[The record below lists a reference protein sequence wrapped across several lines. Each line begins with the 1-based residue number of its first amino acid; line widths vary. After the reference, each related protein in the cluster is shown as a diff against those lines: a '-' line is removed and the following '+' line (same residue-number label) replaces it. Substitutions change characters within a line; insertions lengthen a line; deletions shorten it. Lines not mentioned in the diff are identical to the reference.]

1 MMPGEDI
8 LMKALPF
15 GHIVKLWNGLHA
27 RVLVDDPERPAILA
41 TIIISGWGDPIRWL
55 AREKVIDGQ
64 EKKNDPEVS

>member
-1 MMPGEDI
+1 
-8 LMKALPF
+8 
-15 GHIVKLWNGLHA
+15 
-27 RVLVDDPERPAILA
+27 VLVDDPERPAILA

>member
-41 TIIISGWGDPIRWL
+41 TIIISGWGDPIRWV
-55 AREKVIDGQ
+55 AREKVVDGQ
-64 EKKNDPEVS
+64 EEEKNAPEV